1 MTFRFSLARSVLRG
15 SVCLILDEATSSLDS
30 ETEKALMDAANKAFQ
45 GRTVISIAV
54 IIMKYVFLSTFT
66 DSKRNLASSSYV
78 IRFRSSYCN
87 RRWQN
92 C

>member
-1 MTFRFSLARSVLRG
+1 VLRG

-54 IIMKYVFLSTFT
+54 ISENMLFHLQTINHLI
-66 DSKRNLASSSYV
+66 A
-78 IRFRSSYCN
+78 I
-87 RRWQN
+87 
-92 C
+92 